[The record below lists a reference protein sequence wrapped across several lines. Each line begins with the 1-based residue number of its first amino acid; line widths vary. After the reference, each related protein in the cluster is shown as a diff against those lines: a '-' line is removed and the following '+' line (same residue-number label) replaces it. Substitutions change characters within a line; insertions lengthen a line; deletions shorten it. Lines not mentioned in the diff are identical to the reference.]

1 MKTLGE
7 LLSDLG
13 CDADACRELLPFFRH
28 QRMPRGMDLSLRRG
42 TWDSL
47 GIISS
52 GYLSGYFH
60 HSFEDHTLCVLGPGK
75 TLPPLNFSGGFPPD
89 IFLESVT
96 RVELHILDINAIM
109 SLGPEMLNASM
120 RLLMKSYDCIIEELI
135 FWASLAH
142 LPRGESRFG
151 GVVGH
156 DGQLVGGVPN
166 DVLAS
171 ATRLSLRHFM
181 RIKNGE
187 KKVFREKA

>member
-7 LLSDLG
+7 LLSDIG
-13 CDADACRELLPFFRH
+13 CDAAVYEQLLPLFRL

-42 TWDSL
+42 SWDNL

-96 RVELHILDINAIM
+96 RVELYVLDINAVI
-109 SLGPEMLNASM
+109 SLGPEMLSASLS
-120 RLLMKSYDCIIEELI
+120 LLMKSYDCIIEELI
-135 FWASLAH
+135 FWASVSH

-156 DGQLVGGVPN
+156 DELLVGGVPN